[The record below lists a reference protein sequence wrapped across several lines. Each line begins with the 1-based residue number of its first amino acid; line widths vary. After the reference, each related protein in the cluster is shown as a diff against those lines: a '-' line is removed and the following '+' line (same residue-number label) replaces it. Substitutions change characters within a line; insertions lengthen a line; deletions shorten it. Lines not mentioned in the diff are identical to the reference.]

1 MRQSQKNKAGFL
13 LTAFCAVV
21 FCASAQK
28 TFKYQAPLYKVDSG
42 GFYKISLQPDF
53 VAKSNEGL
61 TDIRLMDQKGH
72 FVPYITADN
81 LPRTDNEKFI
91 VFPEVTIKTQT
102 DTGTT
107 FIIESKET
115 APVNKLW
122 LKLKSTA
129 VKRTVNLSGSDDLQR
144 WFAIEED
151 IPLQEAVLDNN
162 GSYLQSISFP
172 ASNYHYLKLLVNDKN
187 KAPVKFLQ
195 AGIYT
200 EQSVAN
206 RYFPIPNTKFVKKD
220 TNKVTYINIQLNDNY
235 LVNQLDL
242 NISGPK
248 YYKRDVSVYQI
259 DKQGKHLIT
268 NAELNSGKKGVLLI
282 TAKTNRLELQIE
294 NGDNLPLDIEG
305 VTASQAD
312 QFITA
317 YLESGQSYKI
327 LTGDKNAVAPVYDL
341 KFFADSIHN
350 YIPEVTH
357 DQVTKNIV
365 FETPG
370 IKAPRHD
377 YTIVVWIAIV
387 IALVLLTLLTLKMT
401 KEVNKKNNAE

>member
-1 MRQSQKNKAGFL
+1 MRQSQKNKTGFL
-13 LTAFCAVV
+13 LAALCAMA
-21 FCASAQK
+21 FCASAQN
-28 TFKYQAPLYKVDSG
+28 TFKYQASLHRVDSG
-42 GFYKISLQPDF
+42 GFYKISLLPDF
-53 VAKSNEGL
+53 VAKSNAGL

-81 LPRTDNEKFI
+81 LPRTDNEQFI
-91 VFPEVTIKTQT
+91 VFPEVTIKTKI

-107 FIIESKET
+107 FIIESKEK

-129 VKRTVNLSGSDDLQR
+129 VKRSVNLSGSDDLQR

-151 IPLQEAVLDNN
+151 IPLQEAVLDND

-187 KAPVKFLQ
+187 KVPVKFLQ

-220 TNKVTYINIQLNDNY
+220 TNKVTYINIQLHDDY

-268 NAELNSGKKGVLLI
+268 NAELNSGKKGALLI
-282 TAKTNRLELQIE
+282 TAKTTKLELQIE
-294 NGDNLPLDIEG
+294 NSDNLPLDIDG
-305 VTASQAD
+305 VTVSQAD

-350 YIPEVTH
+350 HIPEVTH

-401 KEVNKKNNAE
+401 KEVNKKNNAS